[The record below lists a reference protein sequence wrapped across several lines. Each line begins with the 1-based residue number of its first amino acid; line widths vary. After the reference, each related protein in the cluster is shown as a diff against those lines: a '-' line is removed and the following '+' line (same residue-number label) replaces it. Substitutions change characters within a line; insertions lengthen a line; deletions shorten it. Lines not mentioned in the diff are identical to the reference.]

1 MANRVIKFATR
12 RNLIYPL
19 QYLIYNVLRDTESTL
34 VDKYF
39 NYSDSLM
46 FTPLMFIGEFFSG
59 LIVYYKQKKFVHKSL
74 FKDNNSDKY
83 MNLELIKGE
92 TIYHSKKI
100 DRIPKMIFILFCC
113 AFFDF
118 VQFIL
123 SINTPQ
129 FINVSKSIRSRLGG
143 IVIVFNA
150 LFYYFVLK
158 LPVLRHQSLSLIING
173 ICLLIVYITEFIFQE
188 TYANFF
194 LSYGQFIIILLLS
207 SIGLFFNSMIDSN
220 EKYLYE
226 YNNMNP
232 FYSLV
237 FEGFF
242 GFLFSLIYDLYHNPF
257 EKINEFKKSH
267 NTSEFVILIF
277 CLILYVILSG
287 LKNLLRV
294 NTTKIFTPM
303 TTTSVEYILNPIYF
317 IIDFALGE
325 DFLTSGKRNYAYF
338 IINLIIGIIISFSNL
353 IFNEFLILFFCDL
366 DKDTHLEIS
375 KRSEHDED
383 FIQLEN
389 MNNNND
395 DNSET

>member
-143 IVIVFNA
+143 IVIAFNA

-188 TYANFF
+188 TNFF

-277 CLILYVILSG
+277 CLILYAILSG

>member
-188 TYANFF
+188 TNFF

-277 CLILYVILSG
+277 CLILYTILSG

-395 DNSET
+395 DNTET

>member
-46 FTPLMFIGEFFSG
+46 LTPLMFIGEFFSG

-188 TYANFF
+188 TNFF

-395 DNSET
+395 DNTET

>member
-188 TYANFF
+188 TNFF

-395 DNSET
+395 DNTET

>member
-1 MANRVIKFATR
+1 MVNKVIKFATR

-188 TYANFF
+188 TNFF

>member
-74 FKDNNSDKY
+74 FNDNNSDKY

-188 TYANFF
+188 TNFF
-194 LSYGQFIIILLLS
+194 LSYGQFVIILLLS

>member
-188 TYANFF
+188 TNFF
-194 LSYGQFIIILLLS
+194 LSYGQFVIILLLS

>member
-188 TYANFF
+188 TNFF

-277 CLILYVILSG
+277 CLILYAILSG

>member
-46 FTPLMFIGEFFSG
+46 LTPLMFIGEFFSG

-188 TYANFF
+188 TNFF

-375 KRSEHDED
+375 KRSENDED

>member
-188 TYANFF
+188 TNFF
-194 LSYGQFIIILLLS
+194 LSYGQFVIILLLS

-395 DNSET
+395 DNTET

>member
-188 TYANFF
+188 TNFF
-194 LSYGQFIIILLLS
+194 LSYGQFVIILLLS

-277 CLILYVILSG
+277 CLILYAILSG

-395 DNSET
+395 DNTET